1 LSFEVTGA
9 LFVILFLDTA
19 ANETG
24 MKPELLPPQRAIWP
38 VVSFLSIMTGVV
50 HADKATPSAIV
61 RQHREY

>member
-24 MKPELLPPQRAIWP
+24 MKPELLPPQRAI
-38 VVSFLSIMTGVV
+38 
-50 HADKATPSAIV
+50 
-61 RQHREY
+61 